1 VRRQGDSGERD
12 RAQSPMA
19 SSNPEQSDRSAAARA
34 VTRNQEAA
42 VKFSAGSC
50 EELGKASIKCIEE
63 HDYNRQD
70 PACQAHFDAYKECR
84 KQQNLDRRAKFPS
97 LFG

>member
-1 VRRQGDSGERD
+1 MDKRRNHS
-12 RAQSPMA
+12 MA
-19 SSNPEQSDRSAAARA
+19 SNSPDQADRSTAARA
-34 VTRNQEAA
+34 VTRNQEEA

-50 EELGKASIKCIEE
+50 EELGKASIKCIEQ
-63 HDYNRQD
+63 HDYNRND
-70 PACQAHFDAYKECR
+70 PACKEHFDAYRECR